1 MMKVTIETI
10 AKKVGVS
17 TATVS
22 YALTGKNRISEELRQ
37 HILATAKELG
47 YRPSVL
53 ARNLA
58 TNTTKTIGLYT
69 ADSTCLSEDIY
80 FNLVLAGIL
89 DCLQNTGYHL
99 ELYPAY
105 PDSTIDEV
113 LHLNTRQ
120 ALDGLLIMNPLISDH
135 YLDEVRQMGLP
146 FVLIGLPMEITEEV
160 FYVDFDLTASVYI
173 AVERMLDKG
182 RKRIGL
188 INSAKNMS
196 QTKHRE
202 QGFHRAFADRNL
214 PISDLV
220 THAGPTMAEGVV
232 ACRELLAK
240 DPELDGLVVYNELPA
255 VGAIQALRDA
265 KHRIPQDTAVISGGN
280 TLIARIFQPT
290 LTSVDPHPYQQG
302 YRSAQLLIEVI
313 QKKRIRPTHEI
324 LSVQL
329 IERESG

>member
-1 MMKVTIETI
+1 MKVTIETI

-17 TATVS
+17 NATVS

-47 YRPSVL
+47 YKPSIL

-58 TNTTKTIGLYT
+58 TSTTKTIGLYT
-69 ADSTCLSEDIY
+69 ADSSYLSEDIY
-80 FNLVLAGIL
+80 FNSVLTGIL
-89 DCLQNTGYHL
+89 DCLHKAGYNL

-105 PDSTIDEV
+105 VDSTIDEV

-120 ALDGLLIMNPLISDH
+120 ALDGLLIMNPLISNH
-135 YLDEVRQMGLP
+135 YLDDVKQMGLP
-146 FVLIGLPMEITEEV
+146 FVLIGLPMEIHEEV
-160 FYVDFDLTASVYI
+160 FYVDFDLNASVYI
-173 AVERMLDKG
+173 AVERLLNKG
-182 RKRIGL
+182 RRRIGL
-188 INSAKNMS
+188 INSAKKMS

-202 QGFHRAFADRNL
+202 DGFHQAFTDRDI
-214 PISDLV
+214 PIPDLI
-220 THAGPTMAEGVV
+220 THAGPTISDGDI

-240 DPELDGLVVYNELPA
+240 DPEPDGIVVYNDLPA
-255 VGAIQALRDA
+255 VGAIQALKDA
-265 KHRIPQDTAVISGGN
+265 KRRIPQDTAVISGGN
-280 TLIARIFQPT
+280 TLIARIFQPS

-302 YRSAQLLIEVI
+302 YRSAQLLLEVI
-313 QKKRIRPTHEI
+313 QKKRLRPTHEI